1 MNNPTKYLISFALL
15 CLSNVA
21 ISEEIVFSINCK
33 ILDQVV
39 LEVVDGESKRYT
51 GFGDVK
57 IGDKTSITFKF
68 EERATAGSYRI
79 TYENDQSGQASV
91 KQSIQ
96 NSSYNH
102 IMENGRII
110 FKHMIR
116 GSGEKTIALGQSY
129 IRLAGNSGA
138 SITGRRYLIQLD
150 TSSNAIATLATRTDA
165 VLRSSA
171 TAQTNLRSD
180 FFRFS
185 GTSSSV
191 RRITSSH
198 SPSSEIEFIVL
209 IAII

>member
-1 MNNPTKYLISFALL
+1 MQALRAMNNPTKYLISFALL

-138 SITGRRYLIQLD
+138 SITGRRYFKND
-150 TSSNAIATLATRTDA
+150 WGFIAQGGIFTDNYMQA
-165 VLRSSA
+165 LNCMNVPEAYDQMLQKIR
-171 TAQTNLRSD
+171 D
-180 FFRFS
+180 FHKVNPESINR
-185 GTSSSV
+185 
-191 RRITSSH
+191 
-198 SPSSEIEFIVL
+198 
-209 IAII
+209 